1 MPHQTHQSILKKTY
15 QKAPIDERLAM
26 TIHQQFGVALC
37 VARVL
42 AAKNFTNGINREF
55 NFEEIENFLNPTIKA
70 SLPDPF
76 MLLDMEVAVEKIIS
90 VIKANKKITVF
101 GDYDVDGATSSAILK
116 RYFRSLG
123 IEVGI

>member
-1 MPHQTHQSILKKTY
+1 MTNQTYQSILKKTY
-15 QKAPIDERLAM
+15 QKSPSDERLAM

-42 AAKNFTNGINREF
+42 AGKNIKKEF

-76 MLLDMEVAVEKIIS
+76 TLLDMDIAVAKIIS
-90 VIKANKKITVF
+90 VIKSGKKITVF
-101 GDYDVDGATSSAILK
+101 GDYDVDGATSSALLK
-116 RYFRSLG
+116 RFFASIG
-123 IEVGI
+123 I